1 MFGESLGVS
10 GTLAAV
16 AAGVTTHFAG
26 LRRRNFGAARE
37 ERQARLAACRAARS
51 AESQR
56 LRRGG
61 QAADQTPAAVET
73 TQRSPLPRLR

>member
-37 ERQARLAACRAARS
+37 ERQARLAACRA
-51 AESQR
+51 QR
-56 LRRGG
+56 
-61 QAADQTPAAVET
+61 
-73 TQRSPLPRLR
+73 